1 MRLTMPEPLTQKIT
15 SNLTFETTPGLLEQ
29 SKSWF
34 TVDSA
39 QVVVDMSAA
48 GRTDSAGIA
57 LLLEWIETSR
67 KHNLQLKFTNLPSQ
81 MREFIEANDLT
92 RLFQQYTV

>member
-1 MRLTMPEPLTQKIT
+1 MSESQTQKIT
-15 SNLTFETTPGLLEQ
+15 GNLTFETTPGLLEQ
-29 SKSWF
+29 SKGWF
-34 TVDSA
+34 TDNAS
-39 QVVVDMSAA
+39 QIVVDLSDG

-57 LLLEWIETSR
+57 LLLQWIETAR
-67 KHNLQLKFTNLPSQ
+67 KQNLQLKFTNLPSQ

>member
-1 MRLTMPEPLTQKIT
+1 MPDPTIQKIT
-15 SNLTFETTPGLLEQ
+15 SALTFETAPGLLEQ
-29 SKSWF
+29 SQGWF
-34 TVDSA
+34 TDDSS
-39 QVVVDMSAA
+39 QIVVDLSAA

-67 KHNLQLKFTNLPSQ
+67 KRELHLQFTNLPSQ

>member
-1 MRLTMPEPLTQKIT
+1 MSEPLTQKIT
-15 SNLTFETTPGLLEQ
+15 SALTFETTPGLLEQ
-29 SKSWF
+29 SKRWF
-34 TVDSA
+34 AQEMSQIIVDLSG
-39 QVVVDMSAA
+39 A

-67 KHNLQLKFTNLPSQ
+67 KQNLQLKFTNLPSQ

-92 RLFQQYTV
+92 QLFQQYTA